1 MHWSRGCCGRIEDRT
16 SYHVCPGRDRA
27 VDQDVAPQNAR
38 LLVWTTWANQPIR
51 GPAWILA
58 SKQGVELQLVTLFRA
73 QACHVRHRNWAVEAL
88 PMKDVEVRAQIEVAQ
103 HPVAVP
109 SAPWMPRTVLEPLVD
124 GVCPPRA
131 RGLQVEQ
138 CQC

>member
-1 MHWSRGCCGRIEDRT
+1 
-16 SYHVCPGRDRA
+16 
-27 VDQDVAPQNAR
+27 
-38 LLVWTTWANQPIR
+38 
-51 GPAWILA
+51 
-58 SKQGVELQLVTLFRA
+58 
-73 QACHVRHRNWAVEAL
+73 
-88 PMKDVEVRAQIEVAQ
+88 MKDVEVRAQIEVAQ